1 MGVSD
6 HGSFDPELEEGR
18 LGATVRAP
26 AGGVAGRRR
35 DDLRARFRAQVRA
48 IRDGDSSTVE
58 RAVLDLSRS
67 HRFLAP
73 LAFIVG
79 AFVMLF
85 EALRLLVINWRLMLI
100 QVLPA
105 MWIWLAMFDLKAHVL
120 HGKSF
125 REWTVPVL
133 VVLVVLVAAITAAS
147 FYLNAVFAFTITRPG
162 PPQIR
167 PGFSEARAHLR
178 AILAW
183 GLVAGLALGVAAL
196 LSPRWGRGW
205 FAITMSIVVG
215 AMMLTY
221 VTVPARLAGIAPS
234 ASRRDNLGATV
245 VAGTLGAIVCTPGY
259 LLGRLG
265 ILLLGSH
272 RLFVLGTALFVVG
285 FTVQAGATGAVKAIK
300 MSAKLL
306 PGRAP

>member
-1 MGVSD
+1 MGNAA
-6 HGSFDPELEEGR
+6 H
-18 LGATVRAP
+18 
-26 AGGVAGRRR
+26 RRR
-35 DDLRARFRAQVRA
+35 DSVRAKIRAQVRA
-48 IRDGDSSTVE
+48 IREGDPSMVE

-100 QVLPA
+100 QILPA
-105 MWIWLAMFDLKAHVL
+105 MWIWLAMFDLKAHLL

-125 REWTVPVL
+125 RSWTIPALAVL
-133 VVLVVLVAAITAAS
+133 IVLVAAITAAS
-147 FYLNAVFAFTITRPG
+147 FYLNAVFAFAITRPG
-162 PPQIR
+162 TPEIR
-167 PGFSEARAHLR
+167 PGFSDARAHVR
-178 AILAW
+178 AIMAW
-183 GLVAGLALGVAAL
+183 GLSAGLLLGVAAL
-196 LSPRWGRGW
+196 VTPRWGRPW
-205 FAITMSIVVG
+205 FAISMSIVVG

-221 VTVPARLAGIAPS
+221 VTVPARLVGVAPN
-234 ASRRDNLGATV
+234 ASRRDNLGASL
-245 VAGTLGAIVCTPGY
+245 VAGAFGAIVCTPGY

-272 RLFVLGTALFVVG
+272 RLFVVGTVLFVVG

-306 PGRAP
+306 PAKGPRP

>member
-1 MGVSD
+1 MSD
-6 HGSFDPELEEGR
+6 HDRVDPELEEGR
-18 LGATVRAP
+18 PGATRRAPLGAE
-26 AGGVAGRRR
+26 GHRRR
-35 DDLRARFRAQVRA
+35 DDLRARIRAQVRA
-48 IRDGDSSTVE
+48 IRDGDASMVE

-105 MWIWLAMFDLKAHVL
+105 MWIWFAMFDLKAHLL

-125 REWTVPVL
+125 RSWTVPLL
-133 VVLVVLVAAITAAS
+133 VALVVLVAAITAAS
-147 FYLNAVFAFTITRPG
+147 FYLNAVFAFAITRPG

-167 PGFSEARAHLR
+167 PGLSDARTHLR
-178 AILAW
+178 VIMAW
-183 GLVAGLALGVAAL
+183 GLLTGLALGVAAL
-196 LSPRWGRGW
+196 ITPRWGRGW
-205 FAITMSIVVG
+205 FAISMSIVVG
-215 AMMLTY
+215 VMMLTY
-221 VTVPARLAGIAPS
+221 VTVPARLVGVASS

-272 RLFVLGTALFVVG
+272 RLFVLGSALFIVG

-306 PGRAP
+306 PARTP